1 MMATFTSLNLKI
13 MANIKSQKKRII
25 TNEKRRQA
33 NVSVRTSM
41 RTAIKAVEAAIAEKD
56 HAAAV
61 EAYNVANKRLD
72 KAVSKGIVHKN
83 FAARNK
89 SRLSKKINELQG

>member
-1 MMATFTSLNLKI
+1 
-13 MANIKSQKKRII
+13 MANIKSQKKRIL

-33 NVSVRTSM
+33 NVSNRTSM
-41 RTAIKAVEAAIAEKD
+41 RNAVKAVEAAIVAKD

-61 EAYNVANKRLD
+61 AAYNVANKRLD
-72 KAVSKGIVHKN
+72 KAVSQGIVHKN

-89 SRLSKKINELQG
+89 SRLSKHINALQA

>member
-1 MMATFTSLNLKI
+1 

-33 NVSVRTSM
+33 NVPVRTAM
-41 RTAIKAVEAAIAEKD
+41 RSAVKAVEAAIEAKD

-61 EAYNVANKRLD
+61 EAYNLANKRLD

-89 SRLSKKINELQG
+89 SRLSKHINGLEG

>member
-1 MMATFTSLNLKI
+1 

-41 RTAIKAVEAAIAEKD
+41 RSAVKAVEAAIEAKD
-56 HAAAV
+56 VEAAV
-61 EAYNVANKRLD
+61 KAYNNANKRLD

-89 SRLSKKINELQG
+89 SRLSKKINALQQG

>member
-1 MMATFTSLNLKI
+1 

-33 NVSVRTSM
+33 NIPVRTVM
-41 RTAIKAVEAAIAEKD
+41 RSSIKAVEVAIAAKD
-56 HAAAV
+56 HAAATA
-61 EAYNVANKRLD
+61 AYNVANKRLD

-83 FAARNK
+83 FAARHK
-89 SRLSKKINELQG
+89 SRLSKQINALQG

>member
-1 MMATFTSLNLKI
+1 MTSLDLDK

-33 NVSVRTSM
+33 NIPVRTAM
-41 RTAIKAVEAAIAEKD
+41 RSAVKAVEAAIEAKD

-61 EAYNVANKRLD
+61 EAYNIANKRLD

-83 FAARNK
+83 FAARHK
-89 SRLSKKINELQG
+89 SRLSKQINALQG

>member
-1 MMATFTSLNLKI
+1 

-33 NVSVRTSM
+33 NVTVRTAM
-41 RTAIKAVEAAIAEKD
+41 RSAIKNVESAIEAKD
-56 HAAAV
+56 LALVV
-61 EAYNVANKRLD
+61 ETYNTANKRLD

-89 SRLSKKINELQG
+89 SRLSKKINALQG

>member
-1 MMATFTSLNLKI
+1 

-33 NVSVRTSM
+33 NVPVRTAM
-41 RTAIKAVEAAIAEKD
+41 RSAIKAVEAAIEAKD

-61 EAYNVANKRLD
+61 AAYNVANKRLD
-72 KAVSKGIVHKN
+72 KAVAKGLVHKN

-89 SRLSKKINELQG
+89 SRLSKKINALQG

>member
-1 MMATFTSLNLKI
+1 

-33 NVSVRTSM
+33 NVQVRTAM
-41 RTAIKAVEAAIAEKD
+41 RSSIKAVEVAIEDKN

-61 EAYNVANKRLD
+61 EAYNFANKRLD

-89 SRLSKKINELQG
+89 SRLSKHINALQG

>member
-1 MMATFTSLNLKI
+1 MH

-33 NVSVRTSM
+33 NAPVRTAM
-41 RTAIKAVEAAIAEKD
+41 RSSIKAVEAAIAAKD

-61 EAYNVANKRLD
+61 TAYNIANKRLD
-72 KAVSKGIVHKN
+72 KAVAKGLVHKN

-89 SRLSKKINELQG
+89 SRLSKKINDLQA

>member
-1 MMATFTSLNLKI
+1 

-25 TNEKRRQA
+25 TNEKRRLA
-33 NVSVRTSM
+33 NIPVRSTM
-41 RTAIKAVEAAIAEKD
+41 RSAIKAVEVAIDARDHQAAIK
-56 HAAAV
+56 
-61 EAYNVANKRLD
+61 AYNVANKRLD

-89 SRLSKKINELQG
+89 SRLSKKINALQP

>member
-1 MMATFTSLNLKI
+1 

-33 NVSVRTSM
+33 NVSVKTAM
-41 RTAIKAVEAAIAEKD
+41 RSAVKAVEGAIEAKD

-61 EAYNVANKRLD
+61 AAYNMANKRLD
-72 KAVSKGIVHKN
+72 KAVAKGIVHKN

-89 SRLSKKINELQG
+89 SRLSRRIDALQA